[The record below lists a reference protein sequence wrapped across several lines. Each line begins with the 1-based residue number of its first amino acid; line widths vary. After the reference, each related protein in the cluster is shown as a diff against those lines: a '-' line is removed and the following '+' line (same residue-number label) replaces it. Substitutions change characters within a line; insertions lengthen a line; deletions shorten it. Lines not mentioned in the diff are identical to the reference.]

1 MRPHIRTLHAVA
13 ALVTGAGFLAVSAA
27 AVAAPGKAGHTHD
40 TTAIGEPAKAT
51 AKTRTVQVEMG
62 DNYYEPETIAVK
74 AGETVRFVVR
84 NTGEFLHEFNIGT
97 ADACG
102 PPEGNGHDGGPRHA
116 DETGVNEEM
125 MKMDHSGMPDMGHS
139 MKHDDPNSVL
149 VEPGQT
155 RELVWKFSKQATIE
169 FACNMPGHYESGM
182 VARSRSSAEG
192 RPMHEPS
199 RGLSAA
205 PPSGSP
211 ERRAW
216 RASSRS
222 IRAAASSRPPT
233 GAWTL
238 P

>member
-13 ALVTGAGFLAVSAA
+13 ALVTGVGLLAASAA

-40 TTAIGEPAKAT
+40 TAAIGEPAKAT

-62 DNYYEPETIAVK
+62 DNYYEPGTIAVK

-97 ADACG
+97 AAM
-102 PPEGNGHDGGPRHA
+102 HA
-116 DETGVNEEM
+116 AHQKEMAMMVDHGMLTETGVNEEM

-155 RELVWKFSKQATIE
+155 GELVWKFSRQATIE

-182 VARSRSSAEG
+182 VGKVAFQR
-192 RPMHEPS
+192 
-199 RGLSAA
+199 
-205 PPSGSP
+205 
-211 ERRAW
+211 
-216 RASSRS
+216 
-222 IRAAASSRPPT
+222 
-233 GAWTL
+233 
-238 P
+238 